1 MTPDAWSKLHAQPD
15 DLLPR
20 KHQSAHS
27 PAASCSQKHAC
38 GFVLFFFFCEPK
50 RIYIAH
56 GSTVQTI
63 FIRNT
68 LENKKLQSN
77 HFQGHEKTP
86 DSAAVHRNSNLGRRG
101 IGR

>member
-1 MTPDAWSKLHAQPD
+1 MLNQMISCLANIKVLIR
-15 DLLPR
+15 LLL
-20 KHQSAHS
+20 
-27 PAASCSQKHAC
+27 AAARNMP
-38 GFVLFFFFCEPK
+38 VALFCFFFCEPK